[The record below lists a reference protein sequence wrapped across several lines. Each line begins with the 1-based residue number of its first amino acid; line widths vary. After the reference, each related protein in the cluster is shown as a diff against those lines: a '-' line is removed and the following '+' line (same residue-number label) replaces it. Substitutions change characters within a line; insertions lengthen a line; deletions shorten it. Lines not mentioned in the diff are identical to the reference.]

1 MLDRHPT
8 GPSSSL
14 NRIVRAQAGLARLLL
29 GIALASSLG
38 CSGGPRGQTGANAAS
53 QAMVVVATERAPG
66 GGGRLVSVA
75 QNGDRLHVLTQG
87 QSRKVYIDRSPEF
100 TPDGKMLFFASNRS
114 RSRVDTTSLWTVG
127 VSGGEPVRI
136 TQGEYSDRDPRVS
149 PDGRWLYFCSDREGR
164 FQLYRAQITADSS
177 LQSIEQIPTGEGE
190 VLSPS
195 VSPDGQE
202 LVYMHIDAEGDSAL
216 WKVDSDGKGQPEQ
229 LTQGPLDMAPS
240 WGRSG
245 AIAYSTKGLGRPDAD
260 LYLLVDG
267 ESQLVVNSPTTD
279 ELGARWSRDGRY
291 LFAIG
296 MYRSAVDGKPLLGS
310 LVFVDMQEETRV
322 LRVLQDSS
330 AVESRIG
337 LAIFPDFFDPSAM
350 RKNPEYH
357 EALRKVMLQEA
368 LRNEAPLQAK

>member
-1 MLDRHPT
+1 
-8 GPSSSL
+8 
-14 NRIVRAQAGLARLLL
+14 
-29 GIALASSLG
+29 
-38 CSGGPRGQTGANAAS
+38 
-53 QAMVVVATERAPG
+53 MVVVATERAPG

-75 QNGDRLHVLTQG
+75 QNGDRLQVLTQG
-87 QSRKVYIDRSPEF
+87 QSRKVFIDRSPEF
-100 TPDGKMLFFASNRS
+100 TPDGKTLFFASNRS
-114 RSRVDTTSLWTVG
+114 RNRVDATSLWMVR

-149 PDGRWLYFCSDREGR
+149 PDGRWLYFCSDRQGR
-164 FQLYRAQITADSS
+164 FALYRAQISADGS
-177 LQSIEQIPTGEGE
+177 LQAVARIPTGDGE

-195 VSPDGQE
+195 VSPNGRE
-202 LVYMHIDAEGDSAL
+202 LVYMRIDSKGDSSL
-216 WKVDSDGKGQPEQ
+216 WKIAADGEGQPQQ

-245 AIAYSTKGLGRPDAD
+245 AIAYSTKGLGRTDAD

-267 ESQLVVNSPTTD
+267 HSELVVNSPMTD
-279 ELGARWSRDGRY
+279 ELGARWSQDGRY

-296 MYRSAVDGKPLLGS
+296 MYRSAVDGAPLLGS
-310 LVFVDMQEETRV
+310 LVFVDMQEETRI
-322 LRVLQDSS
+322 LRVLQDRS

-350 RKNPEYH
+350 RNNPEYH

-368 LRNEAPLQAK
+368 LRNEAPIQAN